1 MRKTVYTK
9 LILAYLLFAL
19 FGFLVIATFVSR
31 TINDLV
37 VETEADKL
45 YREAI
50 IIADTYATD
59 LYNSETSLET
69 VKKQLD
75 YLDRYLD
82 STLWIMN
89 PSGLIVLSSDLPI
102 DVENPASI

>member
-50 IIADTYATD
+50 IIADTYA
-59 LYNSETSLET
+59 SL
-69 VKKQLD
+69 
-75 YLDRYLD
+75 
-82 STLWIMN
+82 
-89 PSGLIVLSSDLPI
+89 
-102 DVENPASI
+102 